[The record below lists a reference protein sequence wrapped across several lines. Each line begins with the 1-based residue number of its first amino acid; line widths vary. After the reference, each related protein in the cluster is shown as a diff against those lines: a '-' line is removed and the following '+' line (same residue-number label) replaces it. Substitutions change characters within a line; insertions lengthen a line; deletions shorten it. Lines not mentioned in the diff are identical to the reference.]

1 MNNPAA
7 MELTK
12 FNNADMIA
20 DLGAEMARNPNKVIT
35 IHEMLSMLDLA
46 GDLRAVYEF
55 ADRYLDLTKTEVAK
69 AVKQAT
75 IKNKLG
81 YYPQNS
87 VEFVQEYMKHSGFI
101 VTFNGDIRH
110 DLKTVRLHG
119 EHVTDQD
126 MQNKSVRE
134 TVEVLYGGAIST
146 TSLISRLVNQVNIHG
161 FGWTERAISH
171 AFAEWLELR
180 REQLLL
186 GVYYTIAYN
195 PRVKAAASDEWK
207 KLVSHAFDD
216 GKTSQA
222 VATAVV
228 QKFIWQ
234 VKRKI
239 RKQRIENHL
248 MLVLFGPQGTGKS
261 TLARLICSPVADL
274 MSDSDFMGVCDD
286 KSLELFEYYV
296 LFLDEM
302 DKANRVD
309 AGTIKRRITE
319 PTITTRMHNT
329 HGLGR
334 QRNNATFIGTSNL
347 PIDQVITDTTGT
359 RRFYQLDVLTGA
371 KQHWEVFNSIN
382 WLTLWQSVN
391 EDGPD
396 PTEPYKAELASV
408 QEEERATSIVEE
420 WAWWVTSEHP
430 QQHNK
435 RVTCRDLYYRDGEK
449 EGPEEWCFAA
459 YQNRY
464 APGAKLSEQ
473 WFGREL
479 TRLCKYYGG
488 KFPLAKGPRVT
499 AGTTYN
505 WVDVQ
510 KTM

>member
-1 MNNPAA
+1 MNNPAV
-7 MELTK
+7 MELIK

-119 EHVTDQD
+119 EHVTEQD

-171 AFAEWLELR
+171 SFAEWLELR

-186 GVYYTIAYN
+186 GVYYIIAYN

-216 GKTSQA
+216 GKTS
-222 VATAVV
+222 
-228 QKFIWQ
+228 
-234 VKRKI
+234 
-239 RKQRIENHL
+239 
-248 MLVLFGPQGTGKS
+248 
-261 TLARLICSPVADL
+261 
-274 MSDSDFMGVCDD
+274 
-286 KSLELFEYYV
+286 
-296 LFLDEM
+296 
-302 DKANRVD
+302 
-309 AGTIKRRITE
+309 
-319 PTITTRMHNT
+319 
-329 HGLGR
+329 
-334 QRNNATFIGTSNL
+334 
-347 PIDQVITDTTGT
+347 
-359 RRFYQLDVLTGA
+359 
-371 KQHWEVFNSIN
+371 
-382 WLTLWQSVN
+382 
-391 EDGPD
+391 
-396 PTEPYKAELASV
+396 
-408 QEEERATSIVEE
+408 
-420 WAWWVTSEHP
+420 
-430 QQHNK
+430 
-435 RVTCRDLYYRDGEK
+435 
-449 EGPEEWCFAA
+449 
-459 YQNRY
+459 
-464 APGAKLSEQ
+464 
-473 WFGREL
+473 
-479 TRLCKYYGG
+479 
-488 KFPLAKGPRVT
+488 
-499 AGTTYN
+499 
-505 WVDVQ
+505 
-510 KTM
+510 